1 MRSADVEVRSEERGV
16 CMEDSELQYRTRT
29 NLAVAMAALLLLS
42 PFAINNFAQGRNA
55 LGVGS
60 ALIVTLLA
68 FNAWCIKF
76 RMRVPWTTTFL
87 LAPMIIIFLNMAF
100 QRQGIVGALWCYPA
114 VLSFYF
120 MLEERQ
126 AWIMNLLLVGVAAPA
141 ALSVLEP
148 ALGLRVIVT
157 ILAVSVFSAASIR
170 VINNQQR
177 RLRDLAVT
185 DSLTGLY
192 NRTLLDS
199 TLNRALEQSF
209 RSGSPTSL
217 LLLDLDHFKSIN
229 DSYGHDVG
237 DEVLAEVSVL
247 LRSRLRASDQVFRM
261 GGEEFL
267 AILHH
272 TDLLGAERVGR
283 ELCDLIAGS
292 TIVPQQQVTISGGV
306 AVLSQGESWTEW
318 LKRADECL
326 YRAKRQGRNRV
337 VCAN

>member
-1 MRSADVEVRSEERGV
+1 M
-16 CMEDSELQYRTRT
+16 
-29 NLAVAMAALLLLS
+29 
-42 PFAINNFAQGRNA
+42 
-55 LGVGS
+55 
-60 ALIVTLLA
+60 
-68 FNAWCIKF
+68 
-76 RMRVPWTTTFL
+76 
-87 LAPMIIIFLNMAF
+87 
-100 QRQGIVGALWCYPA
+100 
-114 VLSFYF
+114 
-120 MLEERQ
+120 
-126 AWIMNLLLVGVAAPA
+126 
-141 ALSVLEP
+141 
-148 ALGLRVIVT
+148 
-157 ILAVSVFSAASIR
+157 
-170 VINNQQR
+170 
-177 RLRDLAVT
+177 
-185 DSLTGLY
+185 
-192 NRTLLDS
+192 
-199 TLNRALEQSF
+199 
-209 RSGSPTSL
+209 
-217 LLLDLDHFKSIN
+217 DLDHFKSIN

>member
-1 MRSADVEVRSEERGV
+1 MRSADVEGRSEERGV
-16 CMEDSELQYRTRT
+16 CMEDFELQYRTRT

-60 ALIVTLLA
+60 AVIVTLLA

-76 RMRVPWTTTFL
+76 RKRVPWTTTFL
-87 LAPMIIIFLNMAF
+87 LAPMIIVFLNMAF

-199 TLNRALEQSF
+199 TLNRTLEQSF

-261 GGEEFL
+261 GGEEL
-267 AILHH
+267 QH
-272 TDLLGAERVGR
+272 
-283 ELCDLIAGS
+283 
-292 TIVPQQQVTISGGV
+292 
-306 AVLSQGESWTEW
+306 
-318 LKRADECL
+318 
-326 YRAKRQGRNRV
+326 
-337 VCAN
+337 